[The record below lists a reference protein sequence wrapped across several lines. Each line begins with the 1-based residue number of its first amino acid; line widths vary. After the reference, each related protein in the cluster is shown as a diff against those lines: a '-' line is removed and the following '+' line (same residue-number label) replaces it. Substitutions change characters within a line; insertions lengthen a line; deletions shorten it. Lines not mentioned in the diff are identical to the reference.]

1 MIIMAKRGRQQ
12 CFYSFNAFY
21 QLVKMAIWV
30 KTMYRTEAEVVGDAM
45 RVLTEL
51 FSKVGETRVNKEVE
65 LRKGRRVDFLVTL
78 KTGNKTVK
86 VVCEV
91 KALGEPRIISQTAV
105 QLNEYSKLADNAY
118 PVFVAPYVSERGREV
133 CKSLGIG
140 FVDLVGNAYLK
151 FGSVFIEKFA
161 KEAPKREQRL
171 LKSIFA
177 PKATRVIRKM
187 LAMPEKKWTLQP
199 LADAAGVSLAQA
211 FKVVKKLESQ
221 NFATREEGKI
231 RLINPGELLNLWA
244 QAHDFS
250 KNKITGYYTREKG
263 AALFNK
269 LAELAKKKRL
279 RYGLTLMAG
288 ASLVAPFVRSSDVH
302 LYIAKNQKQWVD
314 QLDLEEVEF
323 GGNVFLIQPADEGV
337 FFDMQEIDG
346 IKVVSNLQI
355 YLDLVKY
362 PARGKEQAEFLRK
375 EKMKF

>member
-1 MIIMAKRGRQQ
+1 
-12 CFYSFNAFY
+12 
-21 QLVKMAIWV
+21 
-30 KTMYRTEAEVVGDAM
+30 MYRTEAEVAKDAM

-51 FSKVGETRVNKEVE
+51 FSKVGEVRVNKKATVGE
-65 LRKGRRVDFLVTL
+65 GRRVDFLVTL
-78 KTGNKTVK
+78 KTGGKTVK

-91 KALGEPRIISQTAV
+91 RALGEPRIISQTAV
-105 QLNEYSKLADNAY
+105 QLDEYSKLLGNAY
-118 PVFVAPYVSERGREV
+118 PVFVAPYVSERGRGI

-151 FGSVFIEKFA
+151 FGGVFIERFA
-161 KEAPKREQRL
+161 KGAPKREQRM
-171 LKSIFA
+171 LKGIFT

-187 LAMPEKKWTLQP
+187 LAIPERGWTLQP

-221 NFATREEGKI
+221 NFATREEGKV
-231 RLINPGELLNLWA
+231 RLINPGELLDLWA
-244 QAHDFS
+244 QTYDFS
-250 KNKITGYYTREKG
+250 KNKIAGYYSREKG
-263 AALFNK
+263 ATLLNK
-269 LAELAKKKRL
+269 IAGLGKKKKL

-302 LYIAKNQKQWVD
+302 FYIAEDQERWVD

-337 FFDMQEIDG
+337 FIDMQEING
-346 IKVVSNLQI
+346 ISVVSNLQL

>member
-1 MIIMAKRGRQQ
+1 MGK
-12 CFYSFNAFY
+12 N
-21 QLVKMAIWV
+21 
-30 KTMYRTEAEVVGDAM
+30 MYGTEAEVARDAM

-51 FSKVGETRVNKEVE
+51 FSNVGEARVNKGVDVG
-65 LRKGRRVDFLVTL
+65 KGRRVDFLITL
-78 KTGNKTVK
+78 KMGNTIMK

-91 KALGEPRIISQTAV
+91 KALGEPRIISQAAV
-105 QLNEYSKLADNAY
+105 QLNEYSKLAGNAY
-118 PVFVAPYVSERGREV
+118 PVFVAPYVSARGRET

-140 FVDLVGNAYLK
+140 FVDMAGNAYLK
-151 FGSVFIEKFA
+151 FGGVFIERFA

-187 LAMPEKKWTLQP
+187 LVIPEKKWTLQP

-244 QAHDFS
+244 QAHDLS
-250 KNKITGYYTREKG
+250 KNKVTGYYTREKG
-263 AALFNK
+263 VALLNK
-269 LAELAKKKRL
+269 IAELGKKKRL

-288 ASLVAPFVRSSDVH
+288 ASLVAPFVRSSDIH
-302 LYIAKNQKQWVD
+302 LYIAENQKQWVD
-314 QLDLEEVEF
+314 QLNLEEVEF

-337 FFDMQEIDG
+337 FFDMQEING
-346 IKVVSNLQI
+346 IRVVSNLQL